1 MSFCDM
7 MEILKEKNGGRI
19 VLCNNGSFY
28 VAIGNDA
35 IALNKE
41 LKLQLSCM
49 KKGVCKVGFPIN
61 ALEKY
66 TGLLIETGYSFIIY
80 DFNSEKEEL
89 GTIMSCLGKR
99 LNWEIANNKYFK
111 NEKISVVRFKVEL
124 IDGNIINV
132 IGYNYIVDFC
142 YQKLE
147 KGNIVNILGKLNT
160 KMEIEIKEFERF
172 CEFEKNLVKVT

>member
-1 MSFCDM
+1 MSFCNM

-19 VLCNNGSFY
+19 VFCNNGSFY

-89 GTIMSCLGKR
+89 GIIISCGGRR
-99 LNWEIANNKYFK
+99 LNWEIAKNKCFTC
-111 NEKISVVRFKVEL
+111 EKSKDKKIDKYTHALIKMREEEEKEEREL
-124 IDGNIINV
+124 
-132 IGYNYIVDFC
+132 
-142 YQKLE
+142 K
-147 KGNIVNILGKLNT
+147 
-160 KMEIEIKEFERF
+160 EIEEDE
-172 CEFEKNLVKVT
+172 E

>member
-1 MSFCDM
+1 M
-7 MEILKEKNGGRI
+7 MEILKEKNSGRI

-41 LKLQLSCM
+41 LGLQLSCM
-49 KKGVCKVGFPIN
+49 KKGLCKVGFPIN

-89 GTIMSCLGKR
+89 EIVISCLGKR
-99 LNWEIANNKYFK
+99 LNWEIAKNKCFTC
-111 NEKISVVRFKVEL
+111 EKSKDKK
-124 IDGNIINV
+124 IDKYTNA
-132 IGYNYIVDFC
+132 
-142 YQKLE
+142 LM
-147 KGNIVNILGKLNT
+147 
-160 KMEIEIKEFERF
+160 KMYDEEEREMKEIEKDEE
-172 CEFEKNLVKVT
+172 